1 MKSFKKILLF
11 AASFLFLLAVFKFQ
25 LLAVDC
31 PRNEEEL
38 EGKSLQDLVDIEEAC
53 QKKIE
58 NLQGQQKTLA
68 SAIGFLN
75 NKVQLTITQIT
86 TTEEQLKILVKEIAD
101 LSVKINILDSSI
113 TDVSAI
119 LTSRIEATY
128 KRERIK
134 PVYLFF
140 VSQGFSDF
148 FNRIQYLKAA
158 QLHDRQL
165 LYGMQKSKMNYDS
178 QKDLKK
184 EKQTLQ
190 ENLKKKLETQKA
202 TLAQQK
208 QAKQELLE
216 ITKNDEK
223 TFQGLI
229 AEAQQEISALLASK
243 FTGKRHV
250 DKGEVIGLMG
260 NTGFSF
266 GSHLHFGVYNLSEN
280 EAGKFNYF
288 SDAGNPLNYL
298 ISKSFTFQTNSCDD
312 VPAEQTKT
320 VGSGNWT
327 WPMENP
333 TISQCYGHTPYS
345 FRYSNNFHNGIDMYN
360 TYQLSVR
367 SIEEGEAYFYRGDSS
382 MGNNVR
388 VFHPDGKMTL
398 YLHLQ

>member
-1 MKSFKKILLF
+1 MLF

-148 FNRIQYLKAA
+148 FNRLQYLKAA

-223 TFQGLI
+223 TFQ
-229 AEAQQEISALLASK
+229 QLLAATRAEMEAIQAIIAGQGEETKVGDVSQGERIASIIQGVSACS
-243 FTGKRHV
+243 TG
-250 DKGEVIGLMG
+250 
-260 NTGFSF
+260 T
-266 GSHLHFGVYNLSEN
+266 HLHFEM
-280 EAGKFNYF
+280 ADGKDIKNPFGYLKCVSFNDRSDGDNF
-288 SDAGNPLNYL
+288 SCTGSWNWPVDEPVDFHQGFG
-298 ISKSFTFQTNSCDD
+298 SDTSFIR
-312 VPAEQTKT
+312 
-320 VGSGNWT
+320 SGTAW
-327 WPMENP
+327 
-333 TISQCYGHTPYS
+333 YDFHT
-345 FRYSNNFHNGIDMYN
+345 GIDINNPSAKVKAVKDGVLYQGSIACGGGTLRYVKVDHKDSN
-360 TYQLSVR
+360 IDTYYVHVN
-367 SIEEGEAYFYRGDSS
+367 YY
-382 MGNNVR
+382 
-388 VFHPDGKMTL
+388 
-398 YLHLQ
+398 